1 MIEGIS
7 ATHRIRFLAHKSNE
21 LDNLAPF
28 CQRFRPPFLS
38 GVSMP
43 FADRPQLLGL
53 LLGLIGVLIFGATL
67 PMTHIAL
74 QGFSPLFVTFGRAL
88 VASVASVVT
97 LCVLRRPLRRG
108 HLGQLFAAGICVVF
122 AFPGFSSIAMQTIP
136 ASHGGVVLGILPL
149 LTSIF
154 AAIVDGERPG
164 VLFWACGVAG
174 AGLVVAFAVRQ
185 NGFQFEAGDVWLLA
199 AAVSVALG
207 YVLLGRI
214 SRSLSGWEAI
224 AWALVV
230 TLPLSL
236 LGTLLCMNSGIHSP
250 TPAALGAF
258 AYLGLMSMFGGF
270 IFWNAGLAMGGIGH
284 VAQVQLLQAFF
295 TLGFS
300 AVLLGEHIGLET
312 IGFAL
317 LVAFVVWLGR
327 KARLS

>member
-1 MIEGIS
+1 
-7 ATHRIRFLAHKSNE
+7 
-21 LDNLAPF
+21 
-28 CQRFRPPFLS
+28 
-38 GVSMP
+38 MP

-88 VASVASVVT
+88 VASVAAIIT
-97 LCVLRRPLRRG
+97 LCALRRPLPRG
-108 HLGQLFAAGICVVF
+108 HFGQLFAAGLCVVF

-164 VLFWACGVAG
+164 ALFWACGIAG
-174 AGLVVAFAVRQ
+174 AALVVGFAVRQ
-185 NGFQFEAGDVWLLA
+185 SGFQLQAGDLWLFA
-199 AAVSVALG
+199 AAMTVAFG

-224 AWALVV
+224 AWALVL
-230 TLPLSL
+230 TLPLSV
-236 LGTLLCMNSGIHSP
+236 LGAVLTTGGGIHSP
-250 TPAALGAF
+250 SPAALGAF

-270 IFWNAGLAMGGIGH
+270 IFWNAGLALGGIGR
-284 VAQVQLLQAFF
+284 VAQVQLLQSFF

-312 IGFAL
+312 IAFAM

-327 KARLS
+327 KARHS

>member
-1 MIEGIS
+1 
-7 ATHRIRFLAHKSNE
+7 
-21 LDNLAPF
+21 
-28 CQRFRPPFLS
+28 
-38 GVSMP
+38 MP

-88 VASVASVVT
+88 VASVASIIT
-97 LCVLRRPLRRG
+97 LCALRRPLPRG
-108 HLGQLFAAGICVVF
+108 HFGQLFAAGICVVF

-164 VLFWACGVAG
+164 ALFWACGIAG
-174 AGLVVAFAVRQ
+174 AALVVGFAVRQ
-185 NGFQFEAGDVWLLA
+185 SGFQLQAGDLWLFA
-199 AAVSVALG
+199 AAVTVALG

-214 SRSLSGWEAI
+214 SRSISGWEAI
-224 AWALVV
+224 AWALVL
-230 TLPLSL
+230 TLPLSIVGAL
-236 LGTLLCMNSGIHSP
+236 LTTGSGIHSP
-250 TPAALGAF
+250 SPAALGAF

-270 IFWNAGLAMGGIGH
+270 IFWNAGLAIGGIGR
-284 VAQVQLLQAFF
+284 VAQVQLLQSFF

-300 AVLLGEHIGLET
+300 AMLLGEHIGVET
-312 IGFAL
+312 VAFAL